1 MVGRGLLTD
10 SAGVYLR
17 GVLCEREMEDEE
29 VVDGLRKMNPALP
42 ILQNSAIMADR
53 AMVTRAGE
61 WRCRKLCRRA
71 SPARLR
77 GLRRV
82 WPWSSLWA

>member
-42 ILQNSAIMADR
+42 ILQNSAIWQ
-53 AMVTRAGE
+53 TG
-61 WRCRKLCRRA
+61 
-71 SPARLR
+71 
-77 GLRRV
+77 
-82 WPWSSLWA
+82 PW